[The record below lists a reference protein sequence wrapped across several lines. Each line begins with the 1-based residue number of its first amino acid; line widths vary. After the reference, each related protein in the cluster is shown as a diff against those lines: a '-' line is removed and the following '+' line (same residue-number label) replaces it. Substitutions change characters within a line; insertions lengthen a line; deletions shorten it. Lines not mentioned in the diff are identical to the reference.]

1 MFPESQSPLSS
12 APVCCG
18 GGIDFLEQGSMPLL
32 ALAVD
37 LAEQSEGV
45 ELRGFGRIFS
55 FVTLKKERRK
65 QSCHERSIVLCL

>member
-1 MFPESQSPLSS
+1 
-12 APVCCG
+12 
-18 GGIDFLEQGSMPLL
+18 MPLL